1 MISRP
6 PGELETLR
14 TVERLAHEAIPPGW
28 SFRSLQVTAGRRR
41 RVGTEWTICSPDGN
55 AVTFAVE
62 VKRSVIGRQLDDV
75 LTQSFEPGGR
85 PLVAAPYLGGTLR
98 TTLAERGVSFADT
111 TGNLR
116 LVSDRPGLF
125 VERRGS
131 AKNPWPSN
139 EPLQS
144 LRGRAAGRA
153 VRALVDFRPPY
164 GVRDLAKR
172 ASVPLGSLS
181 RTIDLLD
188 REGFVT
194 RGERGSIAA
203 LNWEATIRRWTL
215 DYEFA
220 RSNRVSYYLEPR
232 GLSAVAAKLGE
243 AKWRYAAT
251 GAFAAQRYGPIAP
264 ARQITAYVEDAALA
278 AEKLNLRVAET
289 GANVVLVEPFD
300 QVVFER
306 TVFASA
312 MGTDTQTGYGIGF
325 KDYAGVGAGNSPGA
339 GMIDGTGDGSGAVP
353 NICAVAASQLVV
365 DLLTGPGREPS
376 EGAELLSWMRS
387 NQDYWRV

>member
-1 MISRP
+1 MAGSP
-6 PGELETLR
+6 PSEAETLR
-14 TVERLAHEAIPPGW
+14 TVERLANDALPPGW
-28 SFRSLQVTAGRRR
+28 SFSSRRETVGRRR
-41 RVGTEWTICSPDGN
+41 QVDAEWTICSPDGN
-55 AVTFAVE
+55 AATFAVE

-75 LTQSFEPGGR
+75 LAQLAEAEGR

-98 TTLAERGVSFADT
+98 TSLADRGVSFADT

-116 LVSDRPGLF
+116 LVSDRPGLL
-125 VERRGS
+125 VERQGGT
-131 AKNPWPSN
+131 KDPWPSD
-139 EPLQS
+139 ESLQS

-194 RGERGSIAA
+194 RGERGAITE
-203 LNWEATIRRWTL
+203 LDWEATIRRWTR

-232 GLSAVAAKLGE
+232 GLSAIASKLGE
-243 AKWRYAAT
+243 AKWLYAAT
-251 GAFAAQRYGPIAP
+251 GAFAAQRYAPVAP
-264 ARQITAYVEDAALA
+264 ARQITVYVEDPALV
-278 AEKLNLRVAET
+278 AESLKLRVAET
-289 GANVVLVEPFD
+289 GANVVLAEPFD
-300 QVVFER
+300 QVVFDRMVVGSATR
-306 TVFASA
+306 TDAQ
-312 MGTDTQTGYGIGF
+312 DGYGTGF
-325 KDYAGVGAGNSPGA
+325 KDGSGV
-339 GMIDGTGDGSGAVP
+339 GTGDGYGYGFTDGSGVGSGAVP
-353 NICAVAASQLVV
+353 DIRAVAPSQLAV

-376 EGAELLSWMRS
+376 QGDELLSWMRS
-387 NQDYWRV
+387 NQDAWRV